1 VLISRVPLD
10 APPAALL
17 PARCA
22 PLAALRVPLAAL
34 RGSLAP
40 LSGSLAALS
49 GSLAALS
56 GSLAALCVSLAALT
70 GLAGCA
76 SPTDDDEEI
85 AVTLPPT
92 APDTTQDAG
101 DGSDDPPD
109 SSGPT
114 SSPIGLPAD
123 ACRLIDPVTVA
134 RLAGARQ
141 AVGVS
146 SAQGPFR
153 TCEYR
158 MTTESRAAASMFLDV
173 TDQRTQQLYE
183 LATQGA
189 QLSVLSAVG
198 SRASLS
204 PATGRVYALT
214 SSTFFTLGLPTG
226 FGSLANPDGLR
237 TAAEQL
243 ASAVVARLGP

>member
-1 VLISRVPLD
+1 LISRIPFG
-10 APPAALL
+10 AL
-17 PARCA
+17 P
-22 PLAALRVPLAAL
+22 AALRVAL
-34 RGSLAP
+34 CALM
-40 LSGSLAALS
+40 ALS
-49 GSLAALS
+49 G
-56 GSLAALCVSLAALT
+56 V
-70 GLAGCA
+70 AGCT
-76 SPTDDDEEI
+76 SPPDGDES
-85 AVTLPPT
+85 AVTLSPP
-92 APDTTQDAG
+92 APAGTQTAG
-101 DGSDDPPD
+101 DGSDEGPD
-109 SSGPT
+109 TSLPA

-123 ACRLIDPVTVA
+123 ACRLLDPVTVA

-141 AVGVS
+141 AIGVS

-158 MTTESRAAASMFLDV
+158 MTTESRASASVFLDV

-183 LATQGA
+183 LATRDA
-189 QLSVLSAVG
+189 QLALLPAVG

-226 FGSLANPDGLR
+226 FGALSSPDGLR

-243 ASAVVARLGP
+243 ATAVVARLGP